1 MAATFQW
8 AQKNGVGGAVTILG
22 TSGNLANY
30 KNVDTPGIADYN
42 TNPISA
48 GNNSYEVWLLGHFL
62 GTFNR
67 VDGCRFWMSTNFS
80 PSTGLHVFF
89 TGTQAIYL
97 QPANGT
103 SSVATSS
110 IPTADPGSAN
120 VSIGGSLS
128 GSLVA
133 SGYTDH
139 LVLQLRTD
147 TNAPAGDTSLATF
160 TLTYNEN

>member
-1 MAATFQW
+1 MAATFEWVQR
-8 AQKNGVGGAVTILG
+8 NGAGGAYTQLG
-22 TSGNLANY
+22 ASGNLVNF
-30 KNVDTPGIADYN
+30 KNVDTAGTANYN

-48 GNNSYEVWLLGHFL
+48 GNNSYEVWLLGHFT
-62 GTFNR
+62 GSFNR
-67 VDGCRFWMSTNFS
+67 IDGCRFWMSTNFS
-80 PSTGLHVFF
+80 PSTGLYVFF
-89 TGTQAIYL
+89 EGEQSIYL

-103 SSVATSS
+103 SSIATSS
-110 IPTADPGSAN
+110 IPTVDPGGTN

-147 TNAPAGDTSLATF
+147 NTAPAGDTSLATF
-160 TLTYNEN
+160 TLTYKEN

>member
-1 MAATFQW
+1 MAATFEW
-8 AQKNGVGGAVTILG
+8 VQKNGAGGAVTQLG
-22 TSGNLANY
+22 SSGNLANF
-30 KNVDTPGIADYN
+30 KNVDTAGTANYN
-42 TNPISA
+42 TNPIAA
-48 GNNSYEVWLLGHFL
+48 GNNSYEVWLRGHFT

-89 TGTQAIYL
+89 NGQQAIYL

-103 SSVATSS
+103 SSIATSS
-110 IPTADPGSAN
+110 IPTADPGSTN
-120 VSIGGSLS
+120 VTIDNNLS

-147 TNAPAGDTSLATF
+147 GNAAAGDTSLATF

>member
-1 MAATFQW
+1 MAATFEW
-8 AQKNGVGGAVTILG
+8 VQKNGLGGAVTQLG
-22 TSGNLANY
+22 SSGNLVNF
-30 KNVDTPGIADYN
+30 KNVDTAGIADY
-42 TNPISA
+42 TSNPIQA
-48 GNNSYEVWLLGHFL
+48 GQNSYEVWLLGHFT

-67 VDGCRFWMSTNFS
+67 IDGCRFWMSTNYS

-89 TGTQAIYL
+89 KGTQAIYL

-103 SSVATSS
+103 SSIATSS
-110 IPTADPGSAN
+110 IPQADPGSAN
-120 VSIGGSLS
+120 VSIGASLS

-139 LVLQLRTD
+139 LVLQMRTD

>member
-8 AQKNGVGGAVTILG
+8 AQKNGAGGTLTILG
-22 TSGNLANY
+22 TSGNLFNF
-30 KNVDTPGIADYN
+30 KNADTAGIADYAA
-42 TNPISA
+42 NPITA
-48 GNNSYEVWLLGHFL
+48 GNNSYEVFLLGHYL

-67 VDGCRFWMSTNFS
+67 IDNVRFWMSTNFA
-80 PSTGLHVFF
+80 PSTGLSVFF
-89 TGTQAIYL
+89 KGNQVIYL

-103 SSVATSS
+103 SSLATSS

-120 VSIGGSLS
+120 VSFNGNLS

-139 LVLQLRTD
+139 IVLQLRT
-147 TNAPAGDTSLATF
+147 TASAPPGDTSLATF

>member
-1 MAATFQW
+1 
-8 AQKNGVGGAVTILG
+8 LG
-22 TSGNLANY
+22 SSGNLANF
-30 KNVDTPGIADYN
+30 KNVDTAGTANYN

-48 GNNSYEVWLLGHFL
+48 GNNSYEVFLLGHL
-62 GTFNR
+62 TGTFNR
-67 VDGCRFWMSTNFS
+67 IDGFRFWMSTNYS

-89 TGTQAIYL
+89 SGQHPIYL

-103 SSVATSS
+103 SSIATSS
-110 IPTADPGSAN
+110 IPVADPGSTN
-120 VSIGGSLS
+120 VTIGGSLS

-133 SGYTDH
+133 SGYTDN